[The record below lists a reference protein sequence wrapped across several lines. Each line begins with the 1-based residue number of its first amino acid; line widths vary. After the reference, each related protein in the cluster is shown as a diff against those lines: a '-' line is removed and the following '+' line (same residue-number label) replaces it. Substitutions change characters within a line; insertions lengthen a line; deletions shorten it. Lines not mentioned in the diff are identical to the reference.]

1 MLEDNYEKAKE
12 AYDSGLRPEETEFLV
27 TCTRTKELI
36 TTQEICV
43 VATSFYE
50 AIEIAKSGEA
60 PNWWGEEEVQ
70 DDSIVVDESYKAE
83 VNK

>member
-1 MLEDNYEKAKE
+1 MLEDK
-12 AYDSGLRPEETEFLV
+12 DSGLRPGETEFLI

-36 TTQEICV
+36 TTQQICV
-43 VATSFYE
+43 VATDEDE

-60 PNWWGEEEVQ
+60 PNWWGDEEVQ